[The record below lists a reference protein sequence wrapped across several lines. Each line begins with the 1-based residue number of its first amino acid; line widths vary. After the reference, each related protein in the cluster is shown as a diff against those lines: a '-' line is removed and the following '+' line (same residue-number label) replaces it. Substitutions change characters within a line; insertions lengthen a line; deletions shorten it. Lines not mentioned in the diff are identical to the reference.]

1 VHQRCQS
8 PGGRGLRPMGP
19 AFAPRTITQGAL
31 ARDLPETALHVTSR
45 RLTTRPSTA
54 PLTSVVVWARDV
66 LRGVVNSPSI
76 NGMQGVRGSNPLS
89 STASDLVMGM
99 QLGNQAEAVPQL
111 NPSSAGSH
119 VRQACY
125 QAIRDRRHPARDLM
139 RATPAAGHVPEPDP
153 LRAPQ
158 APQSDATGRWRATL

>member
-66 LRGVVNSPSI
+66 LRGVVNSPSS

-89 STASDLVMGM
+89 STAFHQVKRDKR
-99 QLGNQAEAVPQL
+99 QPQRPGQPQQ
-111 NPSSAGSH
+111 NPNPASGKPATRRFGSEGPSSRSEARYPCRWARTRGL
-119 VRQACY
+119 
-125 QAIRDRRHPARDLM
+125 PARPSEADQ
-139 RATPAAGHVPEPDP
+139 V
-153 LRAPQ
+153 
-158 APQSDATGRWRATL
+158 DATGRGRATL